1 MNTDIQSCLP
11 LTEKYRPR
19 SLDDVLGQDK
29 AVGKLRG
36 LLARGG
42 LGGRAYL
49 ITGASGTGKT
59 SLAKLI
65 AEHVA
70 DDWAIVQWRS
80 PRYLTADVV
89 REVDRELQRRPF
101 GKGACWIVD
110 EIHNARAEQVSDLLG
125 LTEFVPPWAC
135 WVFTSIAE
143 PKDVFTGDDGKAL
156 LSRCV
161 RLDLS
166 RRGLAEVFAARARA
180 IALAEGLDGKPLE
193 SYVRLAKDNANNFRA
208 MLNAIDG
215 GEMLAGGGE

>member
-1 MNTDIQSCLP
+1 MSAIP
-11 LTEKYRPR
+11 LAEKYRPT
-19 SLDDVLGQDK
+19 SFDDLLGQEK
-29 AVGKLRG
+29 AIAKVKALT
-36 LLARGG
+36 ARES

-59 SLAKLI
+59 SLARII

-70 DDWAIVQWRS
+70 DPFTTVQWRS

-89 REVDRELQRRPF
+89 RDLDQDLQRRPF

-125 LTEFVPPWAC
+125 LTEFLPSWAT
-135 WVFTSIAE
+135 WIFTSIAE
-143 PKDVFTGDDGKAL
+143 PAEVFTGPDGKAL

-166 RRGLAEVFAARARA
+166 RRNLAEVFARRGQQ
-180 IALAEGLDGKPLE
+180 IAQAEGLDGRPFEHYLRAIKE
-193 SYVRLAKDNANNFRA
+193 EGNNFRGLLNRIDA
-208 MLNAIDG
+208 GDMLT
-215 GEMLAGGGE
+215 GGGE